1 MCLWQSMPAII
12 LMLNLLIL
20 AMKKNVL
27 IYGVTKNLIMECVTK
42 SAYTSRYNREGR
54 SKSNQPLESTFTS
67 DRIWA
72 TRHIGSS
79 PPWLNW
85 APFGCFSEWVVILL
99 SSPLIC
105 LICLICLISFLVQ
118 ILWCDLIL
126 KVYCTSVSSITIAF
140 LWNVAHRFS
149 LAFAEFFKELF
160 CYSSVRPFK
169 YGLFVQENWE

>member
-1 MCLWQSMPAII
+1 MSLWQSMPAII

-20 AMKKNVL
+20 AMKK
-27 IYGVTKNLIMECVTK
+27 KCIMECVTK
-42 SAYTSRYNREGR
+42 SAYTSRYNR

-105 LICLICLISFLVQ
+105 LICLISFLVQ

-126 KVYCTSVSSITIAF
+126 KVSVSSITIAF
-140 LWNVAHRFS
+140 LWNVAHSFS

-169 YGLFVQENWE
+169 YGLFVQENLD

>member
-1 MCLWQSMPAII
+1 M
-12 LMLNLLIL
+12 
-20 AMKKNVL
+20 
-27 IYGVTKNLIMECVTK
+27 
-42 SAYTSRYNREGR
+42 
-54 SKSNQPLESTFTS
+54 
-67 DRIWA
+67 
-72 TRHIGSS
+72 
-79 PPWLNW
+79 
-85 APFGCFSEWVVILL
+85 ILL

-126 KVYCTSVSSITIAF
+126 KVCCTSVSSITIAF

-169 YGLFVQENWE
+169 YGLFVQENLDLQIKDAAFGLKQDITACVITMAGILRSGLDMNESRISTKEIWYSLHLIRLRPSR

>member
-1 MCLWQSMPAII
+1 MTIKAFNYADVKSADKCHEE
-12 LMLNLLIL
+12 
-20 AMKKNVL
+20 KNVL
-27 IYGVTKNLIMECVTK
+27 IYGVTRNQIMECVTK

-126 KVYCTSVSSITIAF
+126 KAYCTSVSSITIAF

-169 YGLFVQENWE
+169 YGLFVQENLD